1 MGRHRNSWKS
11 AAHWSNVIPSV
22 ELAPA
27 LRGGEIVMRS
37 ELLKKLDNIFVP
49 MFTPFAAGDGTI
61 NEPQLRANTQFLV
74 EQGIRILNPA
84 GTTGEFWTLTPA
96 EHRTV
101 VRTVIDEAKSIDPSI
116 VVVAGISTPN
126 LAMTLDIA
134 KFASSCGADLLQL
147 TPTYYLP
154 MPVDD
159 VVMYYKTIS
168 EAIDTP
174 LMIYE
179 IPPATGVEFDC
190 ALLERICELCP
201 NVVALKTASPVSA
214 PWEFE
219 RIMRR
224 FSGRLSVF
232 AATGAYYA
240 PFTYMTGVRG
250 VTDTLANAIPEFG
263 LSLHRLARASQWEE
277 MNRIYHDAFD
287 VLEIE
292 ILYGRAGLKEI
303 GSICGLNLGSP
314 RYPMSNSLTGNDRS
328 DIRRRVESW
337 SFGRKRLEQLA

>member
-1 MGRHRNSWKS
+1 MK
-11 AAHWSNVIPSV
+11 
-22 ELAPA
+22 
-27 LRGGEIVMRS
+27 RS
-37 ELLKKLDNIFVP
+37 DLLEKLDNIFVP
-49 MFTPFAAGDGTI
+49 MFTPFSAGDGTV
-61 NEPQLRANTQFLV
+61 NESQLRANTRFLV
-74 EQGIRILNPA
+74 DEGVRVLNPA
-84 GTTGEFWTLTPA
+84 GTTGEFWTLNPE
-96 EHRTV
+96 EHRAV
-101 VRTVIDEAKSIDPSI
+101 LRVVIDEAKSLDSG
-116 VVVAGISTPN
+116 VVIVAGISTPN

-159 VVMYYKTIS
+159 VVMYYKIIS

-174 LMIYE
+174 LMVYE
-179 IPPATGVEFDC
+179 IPPATGVKFDC

-201 NVVALKTASPVSA
+201 SVVALKTAAPAYA

-224 FSGRLSVF
+224 FNGRLSVF

-240 PFTYMTGVRG
+240 PFTYMTGVTG
-250 VTDTLANAIPEFG
+250 ITDTLANSVPEFG
-263 LSLHRLARASQWEE
+263 LTLHRLARASQWDE

-292 ILYGRAGLKEI
+292 IVYGRAGLKEI
-303 GSICGLNLGSP
+303 GNVCGLNLGSP
-314 RYPMSNSLTGNDRS
+314 RFPMASMLSNKDRA

-337 SFGRKRLEQLA
+337 PFGRKQLAQLV